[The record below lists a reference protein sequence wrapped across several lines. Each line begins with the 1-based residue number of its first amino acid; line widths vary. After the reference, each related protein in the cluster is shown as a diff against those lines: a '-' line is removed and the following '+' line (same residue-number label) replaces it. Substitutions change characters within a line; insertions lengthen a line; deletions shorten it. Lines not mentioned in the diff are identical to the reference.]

1 MRNSVIIV
9 LSAIVLM
16 AEALAAHAEVGGP
29 VIQPAVGTA
38 NPAPP
43 AAGSDVGTPQPQKP
57 ALGGNSA
64 LGTNGNAI
72 DNQTAGPVTTGND
85 TSTAAPGGQAE
96 SSKNGALSS
105 PPNGASPPNGTKP
118 PDGKPVH
125 ADRKKPTTAMESET
139 PK

>member
-9 LSAIVLM
+9 LSAIVLL
-16 AEALAAHAEVGGP
+16 AEALVAHAEVGGP
-29 VIQPAVGTA
+29 VTQPAVGTA

-43 AAGSDVGTPQPQKP
+43 AASDVGTPQPQKP
-57 ALGGNSA
+57 ALRANSA
-64 LGTNGNAI
+64 LGTNGTAV
-72 DNQTAGPVTTGND
+72 DNQTAGPIATGND

-105 PPNGASPPNGTKP
+105 PSNRASP

-125 ADRKKPTTAMESET
+125 TENET

>member
-9 LSAIVLM
+9 LAAIVLL
-16 AEALAAHAEVGGP
+16 AEALVAHAEVGGP
-29 VIQPAVGTA
+29 VTQPAVGTA

-43 AAGSDVGTPQPQKP
+43 VAGSEVGTSQPRKP
-57 ALGGNSA
+57 AVNGNSA
-64 LGTNGNAI
+64 LGTNGTAI
-72 DNQTAGPVTTGND
+72 DNETAGPIATGKD

-105 PPNGASPPNGTKP
+105 PP
-118 PDGKPVH
+118 DGKPVH
-125 ADRKKPTTAMESET
+125 MDNET